1 MSHRQRGLATM
12 SDWQENLFSLASRKA
27 DKMWKKIGRFL
38 AAILQMQSAS
48 VSHSWCNS
56 VLNQNFWSSL
66 EFVNAIPQQLRHL
79 SFHIYYS
86 ADWSELEPTIMTSL
100 TKVIFQCFSIT
111 GNYAAACYDDAVML
125 LHHSCVKLSVKISL
139 QYICIVHNAQRHS
152 SLQAATKFAKLDP
165 GGARS
170 LDKNWITSLD
180 PPKYK
185 IVHTFTFSRRT
196 SSISNIASMRDYIL
210 E

>member
-1 MSHRQRGLATM
+1 
-12 SDWQENLFSLASRKA
+12 
-27 DKMWKKIGRFL
+27 
-38 AAILQMQSAS
+38 MQSAS
-48 VSHSWCNS
+48 VSNS
-56 VLNQNFWSSL
+56 VLSKNFWSSL
-66 EFVNAIPQQLRHL
+66 EVVNAIPQQLRHL

-100 TKVIFQCFSIT
+100 TKVIFQRFSIT

-125 LHHSCVKLSVKISL
+125 LHHNCVKLSVKISL
-139 QYICIVHNAQRHS
+139 QYICIVHNAQRQS

>member
-12 SDWQENLFSLASRKA
+12 SDWQENLFSLASNAKQTKCERKLA
-27 DKMWKKIGRFL
+27 DSSN
-38 AAILQMQSAS
+38 AIRKRIATL
-48 VSHSWCNS
+48 HSWCNS

-111 GNYAAACYDDAVML
+111 GNYAAACYDAVLL

>member
-100 TKVIFQCFSIT
+100 TKVIFQRFSIT

-139 QYICIVHNAQRHS
+139 QFTIHLHCAQCTETQLIPS
-152 SLQAATKFAKLDP
+152 SYKNCQVGP
-165 GGARS
+165 RRS
-170 LDKNWITSLD
+170 LVT
-180 PPKYK
+180 
-185 IVHTFTFSRRT
+185 R
-196 SSISNIASMRDYIL
+196 
-210 E
+210 